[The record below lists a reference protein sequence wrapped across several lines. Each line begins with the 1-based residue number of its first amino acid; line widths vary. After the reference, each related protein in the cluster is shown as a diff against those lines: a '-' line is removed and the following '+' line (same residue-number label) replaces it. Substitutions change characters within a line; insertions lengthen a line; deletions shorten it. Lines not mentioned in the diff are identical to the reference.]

1 MKYSPIIE
9 TASKGYKGYAVNKGI
24 FSPGSKCYIE
34 VVALNGVGGN
44 NQRRFL
50 ERNFISLLFLKRPRA
65 LRRHSLERESSLY
78 LLYSLYLLGGLPLA
92 FVIPSK
98 EEIH

>member
-1 MKYSPIIE
+1 MKYSAIIE
-9 TASKGYKGYAVNKGI
+9 AASKGYKGYAINKGI

-65 LRRHSLERESSLY
+65 L
-78 LLYSLYLLGGLPLA
+78 
-92 FVIPSK
+92 FVVILSK
-98 EEIH
+98 ESPAFTCFTLFTF